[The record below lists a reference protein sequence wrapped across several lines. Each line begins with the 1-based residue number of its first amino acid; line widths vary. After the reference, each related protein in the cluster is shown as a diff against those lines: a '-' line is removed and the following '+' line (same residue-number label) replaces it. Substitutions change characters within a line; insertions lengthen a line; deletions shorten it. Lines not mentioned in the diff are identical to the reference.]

1 MRRLVLTV
9 LAGVIAACSSGQERD
24 PAGGDLGEAVA
35 IQGEALN
42 LGAIT
47 VAVPESW
54 IKQQPRSSMR
64 KAQFALP
71 AQEGDPEDAE
81 LVVFYFGT
89 ASAGSVG
96 ANLAR
101 WRGQMKGAEGDT
113 KKSAVNGMAVTTL
126 DVSGSY
132 AAAMG
137 PMMQAGP
144 EKPNY
149 RMIASIVESRAGA
162 YYFKL
167 TGPEKTVE
175 HWQPMFAGFI
185 QTARA
190 SG

>member
-1 MRRLVLTV
+1 
-9 LAGVIAACSSGQERD
+9 
-24 PAGGDLGEAVA
+24 
-35 IQGEALN
+35 
-42 LGAIT
+42 
-47 VAVPESW
+47 
-54 IKQQPRSSMR
+54 
-64 KAQFALP
+64 
-71 AQEGDPEDAE
+71 
-81 LVVFYFGT
+81 
-89 ASAGSVG
+89 
-96 ANLAR
+96 
-101 WRGQMKGAEGDT
+101 MKGAEGDT